1 MTHEGD
7 TPPEDPKERLR
18 ARLNEVHEWPS
29 VYMYKMVLEPDQ
41 DKITHLLA
49 LFPPEAEVLRKY
61 SSSGRYVSITLKQLV
76 MSAEEVLERYEQVH
90 RLGGVMML

>member
-1 MTHEGD
+1 MQQD
-7 TPPEDPKERLR
+7 DPRERLR

-29 VYMYKMVLEPDQ
+29 VYMYKMVLGPDEERI
-41 DKITHLLA
+41 KALLA
-49 LFPPEAEVLRKY
+49 VFPPEAEVLRRY
-61 SSSGRYVSITLKQLV
+61 SASGRYVSLTLKQMV